1 MLTKLKSLPKKIKI
15 ALTTAM
21 IMCSTSA
28 FAFAEGPTDTNMA
41 MTTTQ
46 LKSIT
51 DAITANINVTTIIGF
66 LGSIFAIAAVFALMW
81 FGVRKAISVIMG
93 AVRKGRIG
101 G

>member
-1 MLTKLKSLPKKIKI
+1 MFNKLKALPKKIKV

-21 IMCSTSA
+21 IMCTTSA
-28 FAFAEGPTDTNMA
+28 MALAEETGTNMT
-41 MTTTQ
+41 MSTTQ
-46 LKSIT
+46 LKTIMDSVT
-51 DAITANINVTTIIGF
+51 GTVNVGAIIGF
-66 LGSIFAIAAVFALMW
+66 LGAIFAVAASFALMW

>member
-1 MLTKLKSLPKKIKI
+1 MFNKLKALPKKIKV

-21 IMCSTSA
+21 IMCTTSA
-28 FAFAEGPTDTNMA
+28 LAFAEDVGGTNMT

-51 DAITANINVTTIIGF
+51 DAITNNINVTTIISF
-66 LGSIFAIAAVFALMW
+66 LGAIFAIAAIFALMW